1 MTYRDITL
9 QKAYD
14 SGSSDADVLLDF
26 YVPLLEK
33 SVSYD
38 RLSGFFSSGALAVAA
53 RGIAGLIHNGGSM
66 RIVASPNFTRRDLEA
81 LQNAG
86 DEGLLAA
93 ATAAAESALNLDE
106 LADSIARDHV
116 RAMAWMLAEGRL
128 EIKLVVPS
136 TTADYGD
143 GLFHQKVGILRD
155 GVGNIVSF
163 GGSINETA
171 AGWTDNIEEFK
182 VFRSWE
188 ASEREYLNRD
198 EELFRR
204 YWNGG
209 TQRARVV
216 ALPDAARKKL
226 MSYAPTDVEELDLD
240 LSKLRK
246 RRPSGPKFQLR
257 SYQAEAVDAWFDH
270 NCRGIFEMA
279 TGTGKTKTAIA
290 CIARLAEQPGKQLTV
305 ITAPYQHI
313 AVQWAAELE
322 GKRLVT
328 TFGAGNWRAELNNLA
343 SDAKLGR
350 AREAYVVAVQNTAS
364 MHDFLETVE
373 GLAKTYDR
381 VAYIGDECHGL
392 GAPEMRKALGEF
404 YTHRLGLSATP
415 TRWFDDDG
423 TAVLHDFFG
432 ETVFV
437 FGIHEALNWV
447 DPVTGLTP
455 LCPYKY
461 WPRFVSLDG
470 EELEEYQELTNKLVT
485 LMSAEQG
492 SEAHDIYERLLFKRA
507 DIVKKASAKI
517 GELGRILDELGQ
529 VDHCLV
535 YCHSSEQMLEAQ
547 EQLWKRGIRY
557 SRFTGAEGTTPS
569 DEFGGLSER
578 EHILGSLDR
587 GDVDA
592 LVAMKCLDE
601 GVDVPSARLGI
612 ILASSG
618 NPREFV
624 QRRGRL
630 LRRAPGKDFAL
641 IYDLVVTPN
650 IDWLADERVRDIER
664 KLLAKELQR
673 VDEFAENASNGLEAR
688 TEVLRLLAK
697 LL

>member
-1 MTYRDITL
+1 
-9 QKAYD
+9 
-14 SGSSDADVLLDF
+14 
-26 YVPLLEK
+26 
-33 SVSYD
+33 
-38 RLSGFFSSGALAVAA
+38 
-53 RGIAGLIHNGGSM
+53 
-66 RIVASPNFTRRDLEA
+66 
-81 LQNAG
+81 
-86 DEGLLAA
+86 
-93 ATAAAESALNLDE
+93 
-106 LADSIARDHV
+106 
-116 RAMAWMLAEGRL
+116 MAWMLAEGRL

-136 TTADYGD
+136 STADYGD

-155 GVGNIVSF
+155 GTGNVVSF

-188 ASEREYLNRD
+188 ASEREYLDRD
-198 EELFRR
+198 EALFRR

-209 TQRARVV
+209 THRARVV

-226 MSYAPTDVEELDLD
+226 MSYAPTDVEDLDLD

-257 SYQAEAVDAWFDH
+257 TYQAEAVDAWFEHD
-270 NCRGIFEMA
+270 CRGIFEMA

-290 CIARLAEQPGKQLTV
+290 CITRLAEQPGKQLTV

-313 AVQWAAELE
+313 AVQWATELE
-322 GKRLVT
+322 GKRTVT

-343 SDAKLGR
+343 ADAKLGR
-350 AREAYVVAVQNTAS
+350 AKEAYVVAVQNTAS
-364 MHDFLETVE
+364 MPDFLEAMQ
-373 GLAKTYDR
+373 GLAKTYGR
-381 VAYIGDECHGL
+381 MVYVGDECHGL
-392 GAPEMRKALGEF
+392 GAPEMRKALGDF

-423 TAVLHDFFG
+423 TAVLHHFFG

-470 EELEEYQELTNKLVT
+470 EELEEYQALTEKIVKL
-485 LMSAEQG
+485 MGREEGSEQG
-492 SEAHDIYERLLFKRA
+492 QIYELLIFKRA
-507 DIVKKASAKI
+507 NIVKQASAKL
-517 GELGRILDELGQ
+517 GAFGRILDELGK

-535 YCHSSEQMLEAQ
+535 YCHSTEQMEAAQ
-547 EQLWKRGIRY
+547 AELWSRGIRY
-557 SRFTGAEGTTPS
+557 SRFTGSEGTSPS
-569 DEFGGLSER
+569 AEFGGVSER

-641 IYDLVVTPN
+641 IYDIVVAPN
-650 IDWLADERVRDIER
+650 IDWLQDERVRAIER
-664 KLLAKELQR
+664 KLLTKELQR

-688 TEVLRLLAK
+688 TEVLRLLNS
-697 LL
+697 LT